1 MLGRS
6 KWYYRLNAKAEE
18 VVKEEI
24 EEVVDPAN
32 EELLSIR
39 KLMARQDAANVLI
52 NDAREYQVEL
62 FERAKKQN
70 IVAVLD
76 TGQSLLSHL
85 SSWSFY

>member
-1 MLGRS
+1 M
-6 KWYYRLNAKAEE
+6 
-18 VVKEEI
+18 KEEI
-24 EEVVDPAN
+24 EEIVEPAN

-52 NDAREYQVEL
+52 NDAREYQIEL

-76 TGQSLLSHL
+76 TGQSPLSHL